1 MNYIRDR
8 VKVIT
13 NFIPFASSMTFLIF
27 LRNIFPKLY
36 EYIETNHANKML
48 KSEGK
53 FSTIIP
59 QKFLHN
65 STANFEV
72 VKSTWKNLLLT
83 VRCPANVGTEIYKYD
98 LPVVNPH
105 TLETT
110 QLYKITRQPNKHY
123 ILNFGSTS

>member
-36 EYIETNHANKML
+36 QYFETNHANKML
-48 KSEGK
+48 KSEGQ

-72 VKSTWKNLLLT
+72 IKSTWKNLLLT
-83 VRCPANVGTEIYKYD
+83 VRCPASIGTIISKYD
-98 LPVVNPH
+98 LPVVNPQ
-105 TLETT
+105 TREII
-110 QLYKITRQPNKHY
+110 QLYKLTHQPNKHY

>member
-36 EYIETNHANKML
+36 QYFETNHANKML
-48 KSEGK
+48 KSEGQ
-53 FSTIIP
+53 FSTIVP

-72 VKSTWKNLLLT
+72 IKSTWKNLLLT
-83 VRCPANVGTEIYKYD
+83 VKCPASIGTVISKYD
-98 LPVVNPH
+98 LPVVNPQ
-105 TLETT
+105 TREII
-110 QLYKITRQPNKHY
+110 QLYKLTHQPNKHY
-123 ILNFGSTS
+123 IINVGSTS